1 MIIKSVTTWSPLLS
15 AASRALEDPPVIL
28 LFSYCNC
35 CFSEELAIY
44 GPDSFLSIG
53 VPGPQTGLVL
63 LPVLLRTDAS
73 VEKGGLEGLCSELC
87 YPQLENV
94 DAAYYLMSHS
104 YQSFRLQMFLIDPY
118 LHTKFV
124 SNIAGKCLERICL
137 LSRG

>member
-15 AASRALEDPPVIL
+15 AASRAPEDPPASL

-53 VPGPQTGLVL
+53 VPGPQAGLVP

-73 VEKGGLEGLCSELC
+73 VEKGGWRDCAQSYVICSWKTW
-87 YPQLENV
+87 
-94 DAAYYLMSHS
+94 M
-104 YQSFRLQMFLIDPY
+104 
-118 LHTKFV
+118 LH
-124 SNIAGKCLERICL
+124 II
-137 LSRG
+137 